1 MSNQFIN
8 TLQSLTYT
16 RMSHPHEARPSSEW
30 HEQKACF
37 ETYFPEGQIVR
48 VALDDLPEDIVNQLE
63 GRKKEARAVWDR
75 LEQQGHARQV
85 YEGGDLRWVYQ

>member
-1 MSNQFIN
+1 M
-8 TLQSLTYT
+8 
-16 RMSHPHEARPSSEW
+16 PHTNEARPSGEW

-63 GRKKEARAVWDR
+63 GRS
-75 LEQQGHARQV
+75 RQLV
-85 YEGGDLRWVYQ
+85 RPQDYQEGNFDALYVVT